1 MVALTGF
8 ACLVRSAAGIHWSSA
23 ITTGGWTATLNVSWS
38 TIVHPHLSSGAGG
51 AGASGDPPRIWRA
64 NFCESHRPFRF
75 RRLRLR
81 LR

>member
-1 MVALTGF
+1 MVALNG
-8 ACLVRSAAGIHWSSA
+8 CRSAAGIKWSSA
-23 ITTGGWTATLNVSWS
+23 ITTSGWTATLNVSWS

-75 RRLRLR
+75 WRLRLR